1 MEFLKR
7 LFTLAAVIL
16 TSPLT
21 GGRRL
26 KYGNETMDS
35 EVIISLTMDANI
47 TLASLSSYFCS
58 INSSGNGILTAA
70 TTNFVFGFLLAGQN
84 DASGTTAG
92 ATSWGANIALDAV
105 YRIPVVSGTY
115 SRATNRGVPC
125 DLAISGSV
133 QGAAI
138 GTNTKH
144 HLCVLDGDETTN
156 NYWIIARINPAVIGQ
171 GQN

>member
-1 MEFLKR
+1 MEFIKR
-7 LFTLAAVIL
+7 LFSLAAIIL

-26 KYGNETMDS
+26 KYGNETINEAM
-35 EVIISLTMDANI
+35 VSLTMDANI
-47 TLASLSSYFCS
+47 TLASLSSYFAS
-58 INSSGNGILTAA
+58 INSSGNGILTVASD
-70 TTNFVFGFLLAGQN
+70 NFVFGFLLAGQN

-92 ATSWGANIALDAV
+92 AISWGCNVALDSI

-115 SRATNRGVPC
+115 SRASNRGVPC
-125 DLAISGSV
+125 DLAVVSTV

-144 HLCVLDGDETTN
+144 HLCVLDGDETN
-156 NYWIIARINPAVIGQ
+156 NYWVIVRINPAVIGV